1 MKDPLILSVTVQ
13 ILNGFLR

>member
-13 ILNGFLR
+13 ILTGFLR